1 MARRNGWGDMNE
13 YTLADLSEGLAH
25 SFTALVTEQMV
36 DGFAR
41 LSGDVNPLHTD
52 DAFAQA
58 LGHPGRVA
66 HGLLVAGFFS
76 TLVGLHLPG
85 KHALL
90 HGVDAQFHR
99 PVYPGD
105 TLTVS
110 GEVSHVS
117 AAARQVEIKAKITN
131 QRGETV
137 CKATLKVGLNA

>member
-1 MARRNGWGDMNE
+1 MNE
-13 YTLADLSEGLAH
+13 YTLAGLREGLAH
-25 SFTALVTEQMV
+25 SFTTLITEQMV

-52 DAFAQA
+52 DAFAKA
-58 LGHPGRVA
+58 LGHPGRMA
-66 HGLLVAGFFS
+66 HGMLVASFFS

-85 KHALL
+85 RHALL
-90 HGVDAQFHR
+90 HGVDAQFHK

-105 TLTVS
+105 QLTVS
-110 GEVSHVS
+110 GEVRHVS
-117 AAARQVEIKAKITN
+117 VAARQAEIKARIVN